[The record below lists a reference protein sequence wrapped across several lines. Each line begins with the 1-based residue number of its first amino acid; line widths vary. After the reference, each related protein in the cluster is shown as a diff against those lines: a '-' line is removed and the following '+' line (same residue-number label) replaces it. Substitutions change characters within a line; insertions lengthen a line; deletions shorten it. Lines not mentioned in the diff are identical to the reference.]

1 MRRGREGEHMQK
13 DVPPGLEAFWASADD
28 EGLDDHPLEREL
40 CERLDRLARYRTLL
54 YDAAAAGRDD
64 AVEALQRAHDR
75 EVELV
80 RDLRRALA
88 NMR

>member
-1 MRRGREGEHMQK
+1 MQK